1 MSQPS
6 SDAAGAAY
14 RRKVWTKLLIFVVLA
29 VVIWLQ
35 PKIQAWL
42 EGRNAAGS
50 KNADAVA
57 KHDTDPSDTFQPSG
71 NRSRVVIN
79 DIDEPVVAEVDRSD
93 SVLVKESL
101 GDKTKVSQPRTE
113 TASPEVSASEP
124 SGTQSKTDRSKAA
137 NKNKGSDLVRMDRDP
152 AGKQRPSGRDSAAN
166 TKTPDAATTPSDT
179 AQPDTEPVL
188 GQLREIRN
196 KVFESTAGLRYVPGS
211 EDHHRL
217 DHVMQHAK
225 DDTTKPIHG
234 VFEGTRDQI
243 LAVIDEAYQKAEKGG
258 RDVRSEEQ
266 NDRLVYTVNLGRKI
280 GYMGGSGGERAGNPD
295 CRYVRIVLE
304 DGNVV
309 ISAYPTKS
317 F

>member
-1 MSQPS
+1 MLQPS

-14 RRKVWTKLLIFVVLA
+14 RRKVLTKLLMFVVLA

-71 NRSRVVIN
+71 DHSRVVIK

-93 SVLVKESL
+93 PVPAQESL
-101 GDKTKVSQPRTE
+101 SDKTQISQPRTE
-113 TASPEVSASEP
+113 TASPGVSVSEQT
-124 SGTQSKTDRSKAA
+124 GTQSKTDRSKTA

-152 AGKQRPSGRDSAAN
+152 AGKQRPSGRDPAAN
-166 TKTPDAATTPSDT
+166 TKTPDTPTTPSDG
-179 AQPDTEPVL
+179 AEAETEPVL

-196 KVFESTAGLRYVPGS
+196 KVFESTAGLRYAPGS
-211 EDHHRL
+211 QDNHRL

-234 VFEGTRDQI
+234 VFEGNRDQI
-243 LAVIDEAYQKAEKGG
+243 LAVIDEAYQKAKKGG

-295 CRYVRIVLE
+295 CRYLRIVLE

>member
-1 MSQPS
+1 MFARKLCFSFNDGKLEAYPTKNCRLNQQTARGVTAGGVVCHVDLRMKMLREQGVFRMSQPS

-14 RRKVWTKLLIFVVLA
+14 RRKVLTKVMIFVALA

-35 PKIQAWL
+35 PRIQAWL
-42 EGRNAAGS
+42 QGRNAAGS
-50 KNADAVA
+50 KNSDAVA

-93 SVLVKESL
+93 SMPAQESL
-101 GDKTKVSQPRTE
+101 GDKTKVSQPRT
-113 TASPEVSASEP
+113 
-124 SGTQSKTDRSKAA
+124 
-137 NKNKGSDLVRMDRDP
+137 
-152 AGKQRPSGRDSAAN
+152 
-166 TKTPDAATTPSDT
+166 DT

-188 GQLREIRN
+188 GELREIRN
-196 KVFESTAGLRYVPGS
+196 NVFESTAGLRYVPGS
-211 EDHHRL
+211 QDNHRL

-243 LAVIDEAYQKAEKGG
+243 LAVIDEAYQKAQKGG

>member
-14 RRKVWTKLLIFVVLA
+14 RRKVLTKVMIFVALA

-35 PKIQAWL
+35 PRIQAWL
-42 EGRNAAGS
+42 QGRNAAGS

-57 KHDTDPSDTFQPSG
+57 KHDSDPSDS
-71 NRSRVVIN
+71 
-79 DIDEPVVAEVDRSD
+79 
-93 SVLVKESL
+93 
-101 GDKTKVSQPRTE
+101 
-113 TASPEVSASEP
+113 
-124 SGTQSKTDRSKAA
+124 
-137 NKNKGSDLVRMDRDP
+137 SDLVRMDRDP
-152 AGKQRPSGRDSAAN
+152 AGKQRTSGRDSAAN

-188 GQLREIRN
+188 GELREIRN

-211 EDHHRL
+211 QDNHRL

-234 VFEGTRDQI
+234 VFEGNRDQI
-243 LAVIDEAYQKAEKGG
+243 LAVIDEAYQKAQKGG